1 MIDQYQIN
9 RFSEFCEDL
18 NLIPLENFLNI
29 LNKNTNKFEDLE
41 KALNLLKCINS
52 QYKVIKS
59 NLELLSEYI
68 DILELLLLTVRF
80 KILERKKEK
89 LKLELEIAKNYRK
102 SSDLAAI
109 SDLLKKLNKSIEDNK
124 KRANHLEEDY
134 NHHKNQIDQI
144 KNTIENHNL
153 EIKHLIDQKKMC
165 FTQINKISRQSEDS
179 TVLGKDEDLKKL
191 GIKINIPNSEK
202 IRKLQLKAKDLSFNI
217 KQIESKK
224 EITNAKLEKIKPKY
238 EIYKTDYEK
247 LLNLIKKDEEKAEEL
262 KLELK
267 EKLEETDK
275 DLIKEMYTT
284 DLKTLRPLIQI
295 DEDIKRV
302 DKELTEITKS
312 ENFFAIKNNQDFSSI
327 QEKLEIFYEQ
337 FTQKFNKLDINSNKK
352 KFLKAFENYRKFELI
367 LDDLEK
373 LLNIMLSQINLM
385 IKFQILIDKTN
396 TKFFINSLFKRN
408 NKDKIRFTELT
419 TPEKIFLIV
428 VLYISIN
435 IVLNEKNLTFS
446 NLFIPNDYNKGGSI
460 LRTIRKILPIFRSN
474 ENLRDFN
481 LIFIMSNIEIKK
493 EIKNIKVIEI

>member
-1 MIDQYQIN
+1 
-9 RFSEFCEDL
+9 
-18 NLIPLENFLNI
+18 
-29 LNKNTNKFEDLE
+29 
-41 KALNLLKCINS
+41 
-52 QYKVIKS
+52 
-59 NLELLSEYI
+59 
-68 DILELLLLTVRF
+68 
-80 KILERKKEK
+80 
-89 LKLELEIAKNYRK
+89 
-102 SSDLAAI
+102 
-109 SDLLKKLNKSIEDNK
+109 
-124 KRANHLEEDY
+124 
-134 NHHKNQIDQI
+134 
-144 KNTIENHNL
+144 
-153 EIKHLIDQKKMC
+153 
-165 FTQINKISRQSEDS
+165 
-179 TVLGKDEDLKKL
+179 
-191 GIKINIPNSEK
+191 
-202 IRKLQLKAKDLSFNI
+202 
-217 KQIESKK
+217 
-224 EITNAKLEKIKPKY
+224 KIKPKY

-247 LLNLIKKDEEKAEEL
+247 LLNVIKKDEEKAEEL

-284 DLKTLRPLIQI
+284 DLKILRPLIQI

-373 LLNIMLSQINLM
+373 FLNIMLSQINLM

>member
-134 NHHKNQIDQI
+134 NHHKSQIDQI

-153 EIKHLIDQKKMC
+153 EIKHLNDQKKMC

-262 KLELK
+262 KLEL
-267 EKLEETDK
+267 
-275 DLIKEMYTT
+275 
-284 DLKTLRPLIQI
+284 
-295 DEDIKRV
+295 
-302 DKELTEITKS
+302 
-312 ENFFAIKNNQDFSSI
+312 
-327 QEKLEIFYEQ
+327 
-337 FTQKFNKLDINSNKK
+337 
-352 KFLKAFENYRKFELI
+352 
-367 LDDLEK
+367 
-373 LLNIMLSQINLM
+373 
-385 IKFQILIDKTN
+385 
-396 TKFFINSLFKRN
+396 
-408 NKDKIRFTELT
+408 
-419 TPEKIFLIV
+419 
-428 VLYISIN
+428 
-435 IVLNEKNLTFS
+435 
-446 NLFIPNDYNKGGSI
+446 
-460 LRTIRKILPIFRSN
+460 
-474 ENLRDFN
+474 
-481 LIFIMSNIEIKK
+481 
-493 EIKNIKVIEI
+493 